1 MAENTLIEW
10 TDATWNPVTGC
21 TKVSPGCDFCYAE
34 RLTVRFGRGPFT
46 QIKLHPT
53 RLNEPL
59 KWRKARMVFTCSMS
73 DLFHPLVPPD
83 FLLSV
88 FEVMRATPWH
98 SYQVL
103 TKRPGRMAH
112 FANAIL
118 APMGIPWPANVW
130 AGTSVESQKYAPRL
144 EVLAR
149 VPAAVRFVSVEP
161 LLSKV
166 DLGSWLQETLS
177 WVIIGGESGPQAR
190 KMGISWA
197 RSLKDQCRDA
207 GVPTFVKQ
215 LGSHWAKRSGAKD
228 SKGGDASEWPPELN
242 VRQFP
247 LIPKYPGRP
256 DTEISHRRFPILA
269 KVLA

>member
-1 MAENTLIEW
+1 MADNTLIEW

-21 TKVSPGCDFCYAE
+21 TKVSPRCDYCYAE
-34 RLTVRFGRGPFT
+34 RLTIRFGRGPFT
-46 QIKLHPT
+46 RIKLHPS

-73 DLFHPLVPPD
+73 DLFHPRVPPD

-88 FEVMRATPWH
+88 FEVMTATPWH

-118 APMGIPWPANVW
+118 APMGHQWPANVW

-144 EVLAR
+144 DVLAR

-166 DLGSWLQETLS
+166 DLEPWLRDTLS
-177 WVIIGGESGPQAR
+177 WVIIGGESGSRAR
-190 KMGISWA
+190 RMAISWVRA
-197 RSLKDQCRDA
+197 LKDHCR
-207 GVPTFVKQ
+207 
-215 LGSHWAKRSGAKD
+215 
-228 SKGGDASEWPPELN
+228 
-242 VRQFP
+242 
-247 LIPKYPGRP
+247 
-256 DTEISHRRFPILA
+256 
-269 KVLA
+269 